1 MIQVRHLLG
10 NLQSRESFNT
20 FFTRMLHDSSIN
32 ISMPL
37 IKYIYSIII
46 LQLVATIG
54 YPIDV
59 VHNQYPRDIANATAE
74 MQLYVLLAIDEDYM
88 WYHPEMQLSENVE
101 LHLVQ
106 NLENVLTPNVY
117 RLPFSIGGGRL
128 RKQNN

>member
-88 WYHPEMQLSENVE
+88 
-101 LHLVQ
+101 
-106 NLENVLTPNVY
+106 
-117 RLPFSIGGGRL
+117 
-128 RKQNN
+128 